1 MHSGHK
7 LVFLLAVTLLV
18 TITTTHEQL
27 QIEATSHQIY
37 FTLVVFPFLL
47 IVNVFLVFL
56 TKLTSTMFVSL
67 ILKQSFNQYLRLHF
81 KRKSFQF

>member
-27 QIEATSHQIY
+27 QIEGTSHQVY

-47 IVNVFLVFL
+47 IVNVFLF
-56 TKLTSTMFVSL
+56 F
-67 ILKQSFNQYLRLHF
+67 
-81 KRKSFQF
+81 

>member
-7 LVFLLAVTLLV
+7 LAVTLLV
-18 TITTTHEQL
+18 TITTSHEQL

-47 IVNVFLVFL
+47 IVYVFLF
-56 TKLTSTMFVSL
+56 F
-67 ILKQSFNQYLRLHF
+67 
-81 KRKSFQF
+81 